1 MHHKQ
6 SELTCLCCA
15 FGVKLSF
22 QKVNILA
29 LQLGD
34 ATLQQC
40 LNMQGQIYV
49 RRSVGLGDK

>member
-6 SELTCLCCA
+6 SELTCFCCA